1 MTHGLQA
8 AEPSLTA
15 LQQAWLHEI
24 GLDRRLLARYA
35 AVQQPAQV
43 AASSP
48 ASKAASASS
57 ADSARA
63 NAALAAAPST
73 ASTAATATTAT
84 TAGSARRA
92 ESTPAP
98 VRPALPRVASGATPA
113 AHGEASRPALPVPAT
128 WEALQAHI
136 ASCEACGLHASRGQ
150 AVFGAG
156 AEQKPAWMIIGEAP
170 GNQDDRVGLPFQ
182 GRAGALL
189 QAMLASVGVLPDTP
203 VFYTNIVKCRPL
215 GNRPPEA
222 EEIAACMPFLRRQ
235 IELLQP
241 QRILTLGLLAA
252 QALLG
257 VDADLEAM
265 RQKVHHVRDES
276 GRLVP
281 LVVTYHPASLL
292 LRAHHK
298 ADAWADLN
306 LARSVLDA

>member
-1 MTHGLQA
+1 MTQGLQA
-8 AEPSLTA
+8 AGPSLTA
-15 LQQAWLHEI
+15 LQQAWLQEI

-35 AVQQPAQV
+35 AVQRPAQV
-43 AASSP
+43 AASSL
-48 ASKAASASS
+48 ASEASSASASS
-57 ADSARA
+57 AAT
-63 NAALAAAPST
+63 PGT
-73 ASTAATATTAT
+73 ASTATTAT
-84 TAGSARRA
+84 TATIAGSARRA
-92 ESTPAP
+92 DSTPAP
-98 VRPALPRVASGATPA
+98 VRPTLPRVASGATPA
-113 AHGEASRPALPVPAT
+113 ADGAAPRPALPVPAT

-136 ASCEACGLHASRGQ
+136 ATCEACGLHASRGQ
-150 AVFGAG
+150 AVFGTG
-156 AEQKPAWMIIGEAP
+156 AAQKPAWMIIGEAP

-222 EEIAACMPFLRRQ
+222 DEIAACMPFLRRQ
-235 IELLQP
+235 IDLLQP

-265 RQKVHHVRDES
+265 RHKVHHVRDES

-281 LVVTYHPASLL
+281 LVATYHPASLL